1 MGRGPKKHLKRLNAP
16 KHWMLAKLTGKWA
29 PRPSTGPHKLRECL
43 PLVILLRNRLRYA
56 LTRREVVTICAQRF
70 VKVDGVVRTD
80 TNYPA
85 GFMDVITIEK
95 TNETFRLLYDTK
107 GRFAIH
113 RITPEEGKFKLLKIR
128 KVSVGLKGIPYV
140 VSNDGRTI
148 RYPDPLI
155 KAGDTVKFNLVTG
168 KIEEHIKFESGCLAM
183 VTSGKNLGRIG
194 VVEHK
199 ERHLGSFDIVHL
211 KDAAGHKFT
220 TRGANVFALG
230 HHTSLISLP
239 RNKGVRLTILQ
250 ERERRLLKKSGAAV
264 PGEAISEKRSAKHSS
279 KEKSSSS
286 GAKKS
291 KKPHNKSTKSTKSH

>member
-128 KVSVGLKGIPYV
+128 KVAVGLKGIPYA
-140 VSNDGRTI
+140 VSHDGRTI
-148 RYPDPLI
+148 RYPDPLV
-155 KAGDTVKFNLVTG
+155 KAGDTIKFNLVTG
-168 KIEEHIKFESGCLAM
+168 KAEDHIKFESGALAI

-220 TRGANVFALG
+220 TRGANVFVLG

-239 RNKGVRLTILQ
+239 RNKGVRLSILQ
-250 ERERRLLKKSGAAV
+250 ERERRLLKKVGGAL
-264 PGEAISEKRSAKHSS
+264 PEATSEKRSAKHSS
-279 KEKSSSS
+279 KEKSS
-286 GAKKS
+286 AKKP
-291 KKPHNKSTKSTKSH
+291 KKHAKSH

>member
-1 MGRGPKKHLKRLNAP
+1 MARGPKKHLKRYYAP
-16 KHWMLAKLTGKWA
+16 SHWMLDKLSGDWA

-43 PLVILLRNRLRYA
+43 PLIIMLRNRLKYA
-56 LTRREVVTICAQRF
+56 LTYNEAKMIVMQKLI
-70 VKVDGVVRTD
+70 KVDGKVRTD
-80 TNYPA
+80 LAFPA
-85 GFMDVITIEK
+85 GFMDVIQIEK

-113 RITPEEGKFKLLKIR
+113 RITPDEGKFKLLKIR
-128 KVSVGLKGIPYV
+128 KVAVGLKGIPYA
-140 VSNDGRTI
+140 VSHDGRTV

-168 KIEEHIKFESGCLAM
+168 KIEEHIKFESGVLAM

-194 VVEHK
+194 VAEHK
-199 ERHLGSFDIVHL
+199 ERHPGSFDIVHL

-220 TRGANVFALG
+220 TRATNVFVLG
-230 HHTSLISLP
+230 HHSSLISLP

-264 PGEAISEKRSAKHSS
+264 PETTSEKKSAKHST
-279 KEKSSSS
+279 KEKSN
-286 GAKKS
+286 AKKP
-291 KKPHNKSTKSTKSH
+291 KKHAKSH

>member
-113 RITPEEGKFKLLKIR
+113 RITPDEGKFKLLKIR
-128 KVSVGLKGIPYV
+128 KVAVGLKGIPYA
-140 VSNDGRTI
+140 VSHDGRTV

-168 KIEEHIKFESGCLAM
+168 KIEEHIKFESGVLAM

-194 VVEHK
+194 VAEHK
-199 ERHLGSFDIVHL
+199 ERHPGSFDIVHL

-220 TRGANVFALG
+220 TRATNVFVLG
-230 HHTSLISLP
+230 HHSSLISLP

-250 ERERRLLKKSGAAV
+250 ERERRLLKKSGGAV
-264 PGEAISEKRSAKHSS
+264 PETTSEKKSAKHSS
-279 KEKSSSS
+279 KEKSN
-286 GAKKS
+286 AKKP
-291 KKPHNKSTKSTKSH
+291 KKHAKSH